1 MLPRTSHFL
10 RRAAC
15 RAASMSTEASP
26 TKMTLNFSLPHETIY
41 SGAEVSQIILPGEAG
56 EYGVTVNH
64 VPIVSQLQPGVLQ
77 ILHEEGSS
85 EPEKYFVAGG
95 YALTHE
101 NSVTDVTCPEA
112 VKLDDLDPDAISKN
126 YEAAKAAFAS
136 AEDGSLAQAEAQ
148 IEVGTNKAM
157 GAALGLALA

>member
-1 MLPRTSHFL
+1 MALLGVAALSSTMLSRTNHFL

-41 SGAEVSQIILPGEAG
+41 SGAEVSQVILPGESG
-56 EYGVTVNH
+56 EYGVTVKH
-64 VPIVSQLQPGVLQ
+64 VPMMSQLQPGVLQ

-85 EPEKYFVAGG
+85 EPEKYFIAGG

-101 NSVTDVTCPEA
+101 NSVTVR
-112 VKLDDLDPDAISKN
+112 V
-126 YEAAKAAFAS
+126 
-136 AEDGSLAQAEAQ
+136 
-148 IEVGTNKAM
+148 
-157 GAALGLALA
+157 